1 VIIHGLDHLEA
12 ERAPGSPGTIRLVFH
27 LGPTIPTLTLG
38 LHSGPVIGVGETDH
52 LAWPRPRPEWRPL
65 FDAHHRF
72 VLLHNDG
79 AATQVLYG
87 LRGRLLEG
95 EVIVL
100 AADAGMG
107 AEAFRARL
115 GGAEVVVRRIWWS
128 LRRQTGARVVP
139 VLTHCEGSRLVAEVH
154 PPLAPPDPDPDR
166 DLEVCRVT
174 LTRILEDFVARF
186 PEQCLA
192 LAFRAVE

>member
-1 VIIHGLDHLEA
+1 
-12 ERAPGSPGTIRLVFH
+12 
-27 LGPTIPTLTLG
+27 
-38 LHSGPVIGVGETDH
+38 
-52 LAWPRPRPEWRPL
+52 
-65 FDAHHRF
+65 
-72 VLLHNDG
+72 
-79 AATQVLYG
+79 
-87 LRGRLLEG
+87 
-95 EVIVL
+95 
-100 AADAGMG
+100 M
-107 AEAFRARL
+107 
-115 GGAEVVVRRIWWS
+115 RRIWWS